1 LAEQRGTS
9 VTTETKTVLVVE
21 DFDDIRDAMKILV
34 ELQGYRVL
42 TATDGREAIEKAR
55 EFHPDLILMDLAMPL
70 IDGIEATK
78 QIRSDPSVAAIPI
91 IAVTSFSSYYHDEAL
106 AAGCNS
112 VIEKPSIMN
121 DIGLLRSVLP

>member
-1 LAEQRGTS
+1 
-9 VTTETKTVLVVE
+9 VTTEAKTVLVVE

-78 QIRSDPSVAAIPI
+78 QIRSDPSVSAIPI
-91 IAVTSFSSYYHDEAL
+91 IAVTSFSSFYHDEAL

-121 DIGLLRSVLP
+121 DISLLRSVLP